1 MATKPKEDYMLLNVF
16 LLTAGCV
23 RGGAVLRAQSGTF
36 GIHSYEYQDAMV
48 CRWTIQVDINRVSH
62 FNVCIILSLL
72 YYTLFYFRLS
82 QVGLWPN

>member
-1 MATKPKEDYMLLNVF
+1 VATKPKEDYMLLNVF

-36 GIHSYEYQDAMV
+36 GIRTYEYQDVMV

-62 FNVCIILSLL
+62 LTYVLFWVC
-72 YYTLFYFRLS
+72 YTIHCSTFDSVR
-82 QVGLWPN
+82 